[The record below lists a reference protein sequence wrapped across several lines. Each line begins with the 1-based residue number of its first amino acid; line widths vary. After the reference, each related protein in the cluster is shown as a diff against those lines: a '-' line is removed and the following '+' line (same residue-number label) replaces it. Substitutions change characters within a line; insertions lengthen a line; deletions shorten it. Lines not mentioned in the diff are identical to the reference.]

1 MARRPQPATPVVEIT
16 LPREAPQAAAL
27 DLDHRV
33 KLAANPGTPAGL
45 LVDLAGD
52 AAVTV
57 RAAVALNPSVPKLA
71 QRQLATDVDER
82 VRLLI
87 ARKLANALPG
97 LSGPAQVELR
107 EQTLAILS
115 NLVRDEAVR
124 IRAAIAICLAGIAGI
139 PRSLILALAHDTT
152 VAVSEPVLRLSP
164 LLSAKD
170 LLILLAAP
178 PHDQTASA
186 IAGRANLPEAVADAI
201 AVSADSPAI
210 RVLLANGS
218 AAIREGTLNALIA
231 RATEEPGWHVALV
244 GRPRLPHH
252 AARAL
257 AEIVAKTLLTDLA
270 ARADLSPDVIAAIRQ
285 RLALDTIQP
294 APNPGRETDQG
305 LLAEART
312 LELAGTL
319 DETGL
324 LAALRSGQDRRASA
338 MLAIAAAVPLTVV
351 DRAATLRSVK
361 GLVSL
366 VWKAGFSMRA
376 AGPIQAQLGQIR
388 PDAILTPTRSGDF
401 PLGHEEMGW
410 QLDFLDAGR
419 RS

>member
-1 MARRPQPATPVVEIT
+1 VAAT
-16 LPREAPQAAAL
+16 LPREAPLEAGL
-27 DLDHRV
+27 DLDRRV
-33 KLAANPGTPAGL
+33 KLAANPATPADL

-52 AAVTV
+52 GAVTV
-57 RAAVALNPSVPKLA
+57 RAAVALNPSVPTLA
-71 QRQLATDVDER
+71 QRQLATDADER

-97 LSGPAQVELR
+97 LSGPAQAELR
-107 EQTLAILS
+107 DQTLAILS

-124 IRAAIAICLAGIAGI
+124 IRAAIAACLAGMAGI
-139 PRSLILALAHDTT
+139 SRNLILALAHDTA

-186 IAGRANLPEAVADAI
+186 IAGRAHLPEAVADAI

-231 RATEEPGWHVALV
+231 RATEEPGWHVPLV
-244 GRPRLPHH
+244 GRPRLPDH

-257 AEIVAKTLLTDLA
+257 AEIVAKDLLSDLA
-270 ARADLSPDVIAAIRQ
+270 ARADLSPDVITDIRQ
-285 RLALDTIQP
+285 RLAVETIP
-294 APNPGRETDQG
+294 PVPDPGHETDQG
-305 LLAEART
+305 LLDEARRH
-312 LELAGTL
+312 EAAGTL
-319 DETGL
+319 DEACL
-324 LAALRSGQDRRASA
+324 LAALRAGQDRRASA
-338 MLAIAAAVPLTVV
+338 ILAIAAAVPLTVV
-351 DRAATLRSVK
+351 DRAASLRSVK

-366 VWKAGFSMRA
+366 VWKAGFTMRA
-376 AGPIQAQLGQIR
+376 AGPVQATIGQIR
-388 PDAILTPTRSGDF
+388 PDAILTPTRSGEF

-410 QLDFLDAGR
+410 QLDFLDGR
-419 RS
+419 RR

>member
-1 MARRPQPATPVVEIT
+1 MEAALPEVEAA
-16 LPREAPQAAAL
+16 LPRMEPPAASL
-27 DLDHRV
+27 DLDRRV
-33 KLAANPGTPAGL
+33 KLAANPATAAAV
-45 LVDLAGD
+45 LVDLAADG
-52 AAVTV
+52 AVTV

-71 QRQLATDVDER
+71 QRYLATDVDER

-97 LSGPAQVELR
+97 LSGPTHVELR

-124 IRAAIAICLAGIAGI
+124 IRAAIATCLAGIAGI
-139 PRSLILALAHDTT
+139 PRTLILALAHDTA

-201 AVSADSPAI
+201 AISADSPAI

-231 RATEEPGWHVALV
+231 RATEEPGWHVPLV
-244 GRPRLPHH
+244 RRPRLPDH

-257 AEIVAKTLLTDLA
+257 AEIVARNLLTDLA
-270 ARADLSPDVIAAIRQ
+270 ARADLSPAVIAEIRQ
-285 RLALDTIQP
+285 RLAVEARPP
-294 APNPGRETDQG
+294 APEPGRETDVG
-305 LLAEART
+305 LLDEARQ
-312 LELAGTL
+312 LESAGTL
-319 DETGL
+319 DEARL
-324 LAALRSGQDRRASA
+324 LAALRAGQDRRVSA
-338 MLAIAAAVPLTVV
+338 MLAIAAAVPLAVV
-351 DRAATLRSVK
+351 DRAASLRSVK

-376 AGPIQAQLGQIR
+376 AGPVQATLGQIR
-388 PDAILTPTRSGDF
+388 PDAIMLPTQSGDF

-410 QLDFLDAGR
+410 QLDFLDGR
-419 RS
+419 RH

>member
-1 MARRPQPATPVVEIT
+1 VEAALPEVEAA
-16 LPREAPQAAAL
+16 LPRMEPPAASL
-27 DLDHRV
+27 DLDRRV
-33 KLAANPGTPAGL
+33 KLAANPATAAAV
-45 LVDLAGD
+45 LVDLAADG
-52 AAVTV
+52 AVTV

-71 QRQLATDVDER
+71 QRYLATDVDER

-97 LSGPAQVELR
+97 LSGPAHVELR

-124 IRAAIAICLAGIAGI
+124 IRAAIATCLAGIAGI
-139 PRSLILALAHDTT
+139 PRTLILALAHDTA

-201 AVSADSPAI
+201 AISADSPAI

-231 RATEEPGWHVALV
+231 RATEEPGWHVPLV
-244 GRPRLPHH
+244 RRPRLPDH

-257 AEIVAKTLLTDLA
+257 AEIVARNLLTDLA
-270 ARADLSPDVIAAIRQ
+270 ARADLSPAVIAEIRQ
-285 RLALDTIQP
+285 RLAVEARPP
-294 APNPGRETDQG
+294 APEPGRETDVG
-305 LLAEART
+305 LLDEARQ
-312 LELAGTL
+312 LESAGTL
-319 DETGL
+319 DEARL
-324 LAALRSGQDRRASA
+324 LAALRAGQDRRVSA
-338 MLAIAAAVPLTVV
+338 MLAIAAAVPLAVV
-351 DRAATLRSVK
+351 DRAASLRSVK

-366 VWKAGFSMRA
+366 VWKAGFSMRT
-376 AGPIQAQLGQIR
+376 AGPVQATLGQIR
-388 PDAILTPTRSGDF
+388 PDAIMLPTQSGDF
-401 PLGHEEMGW
+401 PLRHEEMGW
-410 QLDFLDAGR
+410 QLDFLDGR
-419 RS
+419 RH